1 MSGVTVGFSGES
13 VLANVN
19 RVNGL
24 LSNWVAEK
32 FPECEMTGHNAI
44 REGDWALTGLYIP
57 NSSQEDLE
65 DDFEEDF
72 EEDFVSLYVGQDEDD
87 ESVITVTLDYPH
99 YDSGLNDPIV
109 LSNVL
114 DTESTLP
121 DLSVLEN
128 AIRVLIERN

>member
-57 NSSQEDLE
+57 NSSQD
-65 DDFEEDF
+65 DF

-87 ESVITVTLDYPH
+87 ESVITVTLDDP
-99 YDSGLNDPIV
+99 DSGLNDPIV

-128 AIRVLIERN
+128 AMRVLIERN